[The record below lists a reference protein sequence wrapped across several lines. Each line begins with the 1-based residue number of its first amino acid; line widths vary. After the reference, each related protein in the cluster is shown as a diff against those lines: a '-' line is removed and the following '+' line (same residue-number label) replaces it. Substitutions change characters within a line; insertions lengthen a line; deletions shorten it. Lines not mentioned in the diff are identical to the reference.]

1 MFFSVFWTVYIPIVT
16 IILSGL
22 GDWLT
27 HSLRQ
32 LRAHAASGSDGMPPM
47 SRRFARTGGAAARS
61 PSTREAEG
69 RSRRLSPR
77 SETACTHRFE
87 KRSRKNSSLRW

>member
-16 IILSGL
+16 IISAGI

-32 LRAHAASGSDGMPPM
+32 RRAHAATACRQCRAGSLELEE
-47 SRRFARTGGAAARS
+47 RQH
-61 PSTREAEG
+61 G
-69 RSRRLSPR
+69 RPAPKRLS
-77 SETACTHRFE
+77 S
-87 KRSRKNSSLRW
+87 

>member
-16 IILSGL
+16 IISAGI

-32 LRAHAASGSDGMPPM
+32 RRAHAASGRRRIDRMPPM
-47 SRRFARTGGAAARS
+47 SRRFARTSDQR
-61 PSTREAEG
+61 
-69 RSRRLSPR
+69 
-77 SETACTHRFE
+77 
-87 KRSRKNSSLRW
+87 

>member
-16 IILSGL
+16 IISAGI

-32 LRAHAASGSDGMPPM
+32 RRAHAASGVRRIDRVPPM
-47 SRRFARTGGAAARS
+47 SRGL
-61 PSTREAEG
+61 E
-69 RSRRLSPR
+69 
-77 SETACTHRFE
+77 
-87 KRSRKNSSLRW
+87 LRWKSLGLTSHDPAPSSSAPD